1 MMYDPKNPLS
11 GEDIEKLNDYEL
23 FEYLDSKSKYME
35 QFTTELSGYKLK
47 RFAYASAAINGG
59 KVSSE
64 QHKKLDLMGKENFN
78 KACEKVVNNLKK

>member
-1 MMYDPKNPLS
+1 
-11 GEDIEKLNDYEL
+11 
-23 FEYLDSKSKYME
+23 ME

-47 RFAYASAAINGG
+47 RFAYTSAAISGG

-78 KACEKVVNNLKK
+78 KTCEKVVNNLKK